1 MKIEGKR
8 AEGRARERAEAIIQV
23 RAGVM
28 TAQEAA
34 RKLGVSRK
42 TYYKWEARALQGMVG
57 AVEEQAKGRPPAK
70 EDPEK
75 EQLRR
80 ERDELQ
86 ARVKVLEQRQR
97 IRELLGK
104 EGAGGEAA
112 KKKAVRGAGSGGTAR
127 VAARGDGMAV
137 PGAVRRD
144 GASVLDADA
153 VDDAGAAEGAADKG
167 AGPEEGPPAGLG
179 GPGA

>member
-1 MKIEGKR
+1 MTEQGKR

-42 TYYKWEARALQGMVG
+42 TYYKWEARALQAIVG
-57 AVEEQAKGRPPAK
+57 AMEEQPKGRPPAQ
-70 EDPEK
+70 ENPEQ
-75 EQLRR
+75 ERLRR
-80 ERDELQ
+80 ERDELW
-86 ARVKVLEQRQR
+86 ARVTVLEQRQR

-104 EGAGGEAA
+104 EGPGCTEA
-112 KKKAVRGAGSGGTAR
+112 KKKALGRTGGGGTAGG
-127 VAARGDGMAV
+127 AAWGDGLAV

-144 GASVLDADA
+144 GSAVLDADA
-153 VDDAGAAEGAADKG
+153 LADAGAAEGAADKG
-167 AGPEEGPPAGLG
+167 AGPEEDPPVGLG
-179 GPGA
+179 GPAA

>member
-1 MKIEGKR
+1 M
-8 AEGRARERAEAIIQV
+8 EGRARERAEAIIQV

-42 TYYKWEARALQGMVG
+42 SYYKWEARALQGMVE
-57 AVEEQAKGRPPAK
+57 AVEEQAKGRPPAQ

-75 EQLRR
+75 ERLRR

-97 IRELLGK
+97 IRDLLGK

-112 KKKAVRGAGSGGTAR
+112 KKKAVGSAGDSGMHR
-127 VAARGDGMAV
+127 IAARGDGLAIS
-137 PGAVRRD
+137 GTVRADR
-144 GASVLDADA
+144 ASVLDADA
-153 VDDAGAAEGAADKG
+153 VADAGAAEGAADKG
-167 AGPEEGPPAGLG
+167 ARSQEGPSPGLG
-179 GPGA
+179 GPVA

>member
-1 MKIEGKR
+1 MKGQGRR
-8 AEGRARERAEAIIQV
+8 AEGRARERTEAIIQV

-75 EQLRR
+75 EQLRK
-80 ERDELQ
+80 ERDDLR
-86 ARVKVLEQRQR
+86 AKLKVLEQRQR

-104 EGAGGEAA
+104 GVAGGAEA
-112 KKKAVRGAGSGGTAR
+112 KKKAVRSGGGGGTGR
-127 VAARGDGMAV
+127 DAARGDGMAV
-137 PGAVRRD
+137 PGAVRADR
-144 GASVLDADA
+144 ATVPDADA
-153 VDDAGAAEGAADKG
+153 VAAAGAAEGAADKG
-167 AGPEEGPPAGLG
+167 AGPEEGPPPGLG
-179 GPGA
+179 GPAA